1 MRSHTLLRHL
11 LLVVSVALPAGAQV
25 VRTDF
30 REFTSPETVEYDAAI
45 GAPLRS
51 GGLDF
56 YSAVEFSGSSTNA
69 LATFGTADEG
79 AINRPSN
86 LMGAN
91 TLFIPGLGGRIDIV
105 LAGTPFGFGPGGSFG
120 LQSIDF
126 AHLFEDS
133 FLPPGAVNTAIN
145 LQIIGINSRN
155 ESFFQ
160 DFVIPVAPLDQNGR
174 RTPRLITARL
184 NSRFSDVNNVRF
196 FQGTGSGRAF
206 QFTNVIPTPE
216 PASFVLLGTGL
227 LGVFGIAARSRR
239 NKSTPVA

>member
-1 MRSHTLLRHL
+1 MRPHTLLRHL
-11 LLVVSVALPAGAQV
+11 LLVATLALPAGAQV

-30 REFTSPETVEYDAAI
+30 REFTSTFTTEYDAAI
-45 GAPLRS
+45 GAPLTS

-56 YSAVEFSGSSTNA
+56 YSAGEFSASSTNA
-69 LATFGTADEG
+69 LATFGTDDEG
-79 AINRPSN
+79 AVNRPSN

-91 TLFIPGLGGRIDIV
+91 TLFIPGLGGRLDIV
-105 LAGTPFGFGPGGSFG
+105 LAGTRFGFGPGGSFG

-133 FLPPGAVNTAIN
+133 FLPAPAVNTAIT
-145 LQIIGINSRN
+145 LQIFGFNSRN

-160 DFVIPVAPLDQNGR
+160 NFIIPVAPIENGR

-184 NSRFSDVNNVRF
+184 DSRFSDVNNVRY

-216 PASFVLLGTGL
+216 PASFILLGTGL
-227 LGVFGIAARSRR
+227 LGVFGITARSRR
-239 NKSTPVA
+239 NRSTPIA